1 MRYIQFQEQ
10 NLIMKQSI
18 LMSAFVLLSTLTYG
32 QDTIKISAQDE
43 KLIDSVGHL
52 YLSTIQVPG
61 MGIGVLKNGKV
72 LYSKGLG
79 LKDKN
84 TGEPVTDK
92 TIFHMAS
99 VSKPFVSTAILQLV
113 EQGKVQLD
121 DLVTQHLPYFK
132 MKDDRYKKITVEQLL
147 LHTAGIPDVGPS
159 VNYEW
164 DNPQYDDGA
173 LERHVKSLSSL
184 ELDFKPG
191 RKKPAYTNNGYE
203 VLGDIIAKSSG
214 ISFESFT
221 QQYIFTPN
229 EMYGS
234 SFLLSEIPKDSLS
247 SPHIKNSENQV
258 VVSEIYP
265 YNRKHAPSS
274 CLHSNI
280 EDMLKFAKT
289 NLNKGKYMD
298 TQIFSEKSYN
308 LLVDPQVRENKI
320 FQYGLGWNV
329 APFRDTERLEF
340 TGGDVG
346 FDTVIIMV
354 PSSSFAIVILTNGDF
369 NPPAF
374 QVINTTFDIANKYE

>member
-1 MRYIQFQEQ
+1 MIILLLIVKYSYGQNVINITSQDE
-10 NLIMKQSI
+10 NLID
-18 LMSAFVLLSTLTYG
+18 F
-32 QDTIKISAQDE
+32 
-43 KLIDSVGHL
+43 VGHL
-52 YLSTIQVPG
+52 YLDTNRVPG
-61 MGIGVLKNGKV
+61 MGIGVLKNGKI

-79 LKDKN
+79 VMDLN
-84 TGEPVTDK
+84 TQEPVTDK
-92 TIFHMAS
+92 TVFHMAS

-121 DLVTQHLPYFK
+121 DLVTKHLPYFK
-132 MKDDRYKKITVEQLL
+132 MNDDRYKNITVEQLL

-164 DNPQYDDGA
+164 DSPQFDEAA
-173 LERHVKSLSSL
+173 LERHIKSLAAL

-203 VLGDIIAKSSG
+203 VLGDVIAKASG
-214 ISFESFT
+214 MSFESYLK
-221 QQYIFTPN
+221 QSIFTPN
-229 EMYGS
+229 EMNNS
-234 SFLLSEIPKDSLS
+234 SFLLSDIPKNLLS
-247 SPHIKNSENQV
+247 SPHIKNSGNQI
-258 VVSEIYP
+258 VVSEVYP

-280 EDMLKFAKT
+280 KDMLKFAMT
-289 NLNKGKYMD
+289 NLNKGKYKN
-298 TQIFSEKSYN
+298 TQVFTEESFN
-308 LLVDPQVRENKI
+308 LLINPQVRENKI

-329 APFRDTERLEF
+329 APFRKTERLEF

-346 FDTVIIMV
+346 FDTVIIMI
-354 PSSSFAIVILTNGDF
+354 PSSSYAIVILTNGDF